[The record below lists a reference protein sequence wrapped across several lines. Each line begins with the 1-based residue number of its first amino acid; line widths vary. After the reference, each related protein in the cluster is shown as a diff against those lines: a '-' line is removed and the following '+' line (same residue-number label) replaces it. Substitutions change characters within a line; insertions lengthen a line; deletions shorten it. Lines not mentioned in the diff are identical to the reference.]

1 MTIAEGLANSLLEI
15 YLSKIPATELGSSDR
30 ACGKTI
36 AGSTNAAQST
46 AITLLE
52 DFKINY
58 QR

>member
-1 MTIAEGLANSLLEI
+1 MTIAEGFASSDFEM
-15 YLSKIPATELGSSDR
+15 YRSKIPATELGSSDR

-36 AGSTNAAQST
+36 AGSNNAAQST
-46 AITLLE
+46 ALTLLK